1 MCPQIKL
8 LSYLVVSNDANHS
21 INHKSFVV
29 FYRYR
34 YVPND
39 GIVGIKDPSDW
50 NKWTGVLGMV
60 VNDTCDLAIGSFYVT
75 LERKA
80 VVDFPSIIYNA
91 R

>member
-34 YVPND
+34 YVPNE
-39 GIVGIKDPSDW
+39 GIVGRND
-50 NKWTGVLGMV
+50 NGQWTGAIGMI

-80 VVDFPSIIYNA
+80 VVDFLPAIYNA